1 MKRDSAGLPTMK
13 LLRRLFRLF
22 TSPLA
27 EWQQIDRED
36 VSLRHLYV
44 GWLLPLVLL
53 VWLGLVSGQHL
64 YDDAPV
70 VHHPLRLTKLLVLLG
85 GGGLAFFVQFTLL
98 ALVAQLCAPQFGGTR
113 HLRKAFAVVGYAMA
127 GLLVAAALQPL
138 LMPLF
143 PLLMVLGGSWSV
155 YLLLG
160 GMPALL
166 KVSPRGGRIL
176 SGIVV
181 VLFLLTNML
190 LRPLAH
196 RAWEGMVPPETEPA
210 IVGAEG
216 PALRQGDGRV
226 LVSIEKVQQ
235 ADRNLDEAAREAGS
249 ASARNDSARV
259 RPARMS
265 SVMANPADRNLAV
278 AARGGGRARARHD
291 SLAAAQAA
299 RDAATA
305 LAATVSGGQERV
317 PLTPAQLSNWFPS
330 EILGM
335 KLQSLQIEPWGG
347 MSSRAVMAHGI
358 YGRRG
363 STELDLRLIDPAS
376 AGALLAQS
384 AASGAQGHKESETT
398 ATIESSYRE
407 GARSVS
413 ELRWKDS
420 SRIEIGYVLA
430 NGVRLT
436 AQASGIDATALHG
449 AIRQL
454 PLGVLER
461 NHMVPV
467 ESLPTVTRPSPAI
480 VDAPPSHPVQSGTT
494 PP

>member
-1 MKRDSAGLPTMK
+1 MTPFFFIDSTTAAEREPLPTM
-13 LLRRLFRLF
+13 
-22 TSPLA
+22 P
-27 EWQQIDRED
+27 
-36 VSLRHLYV
+36 
-44 GWLLPLVLL
+44 
-53 VWLGLVSGQHL
+53 
-64 YDDAPV
+64 
-70 VHHPLRLTKLLVLLG
+70 
-85 GGGLAFFVQFTLL
+85 
-98 ALVAQLCAPQFGGTR
+98 
-113 HLRKAFAVVGYAMA
+113 
-127 GLLVAAALQPL
+127 
-138 LMPLF
+138 LMPC
-143 PLLMVLGGSWSV
+143 SS
-155 YLLLG
+155 
-160 GMPALL
+160 
-166 KVSPRGGRIL
+166 
-176 SGIVV
+176 IVV

-190 LRPLAH
+190 LRPLAD
-196 RAWEGMVPPETEPA
+196 RVWESIVPPETEPA
-210 IVGAEG
+210 TVGADG

-226 LVSIEKVQQ
+226 LVPIEKIQQ

-249 ASARNDSARV
+249 ASAHN
-259 RPARMS
+259 
-265 SVMANPADRNLAV
+265 
-278 AARGGGRARARHD
+278 D

-317 PLTPAQLSNWFPS
+317 PLTPAQLSDWFPS
-330 EILGM
+330 EILGL

-407 GARSVS
+407 GARRVS

>member
-1 MKRDSAGLPTMK
+1 MKRDPAGPPTLKLP
-13 LLRRLFRLF
+13 RRLFRLF
-22 TSPLA
+22 TSPVS

-53 VWLGLVSGQHL
+53 VWLGLVSGQYL
-64 YDDAPV
+64 YDDAPAL
-70 VHHPLRLTKLLVLLG
+70 HHPLRLTRLLVLLG
-85 GGGLAFFVQFTLL
+85 GGSLAFFVQFTLL
-98 ALVAQLCAPQFGGTR
+98 ALVAQLCAPRFGGIR

-138 LMPLF
+138 LMSLF

-155 YLLLG
+155 YLLLC

-181 VLFLLTNML
+181 VLFLLNNML
-190 LRPLAH
+190 LRPLAD
-196 RAWEGMVPPETEPA
+196 RVWESIVPPETEPA
-210 IVGAEG
+210 IVGTEG
-216 PALRQGDGRV
+216 PALHQGDGRV
-226 LVSIEKVQQ
+226 LVPIEKIQQ

-249 ASARNDSARV
+249 ASARN
-259 RPARMS
+259 
-265 SVMANPADRNLAV
+265 
-278 AARGGGRARARHD
+278 D

-317 PLTPAQLSNWFPS
+317 PLTPAQLSDWFPS
-330 EILGM
+330 EILGL

-347 MSSRAVMAHGI
+347 VSSRAVMAHGI
-358 YGRRG
+358 YGRQG

-384 AASGAQGHKESETT
+384 AATGAQGHKESETT
-398 ATIESSYRE
+398 ATIERSYRV

-420 SRIEIGYVLA
+420 NRIEIGYVLA

-436 AQASGIDATALHG
+436 AQASGIDAAALHD
-449 AIRQL
+449 AIRKL
-454 PLGVLER
+454 PLDVLER
-461 NHMVPV
+461 NRMVPV
-467 ESLPTVTRPSPAI
+467 ESVPTATRPSPAI
-480 VDAPPSHPVQSGTT
+480 PDTPPAHPVQSGTT

>member
-36 VSLRHLYV
+36 TSLCCLYL
-44 GWLLPLVLL
+44 GWLLPLVVL

-70 VHHPLRLTKLLVLLG
+70 LHHPLRLTKLLVLLG
-85 GGGLAFFVQFTLL
+85 GGLAFFAQFTLL
-98 ALVAQLCAPQFGGTR
+98 ALVTLLCAPRFGGTR
-113 HLRKAFAVVGYAMA
+113 HLRKAFAVVGYAMV

-143 PLLMVLGGSWSV
+143 PLLMVLGGGWSV
-155 YLLLG
+155 YLLLS

-166 KVSPRGGRIL
+166 KVSPRDGRIL

-190 LRPLAH
+190 LRPLVD
-196 RAWEGMVPPETEPA
+196 RAWEGMVPPEIEPA
-210 IVGAEG
+210 IVRTEG
-216 PALRQGDGRV
+216 PALHQGDGRV
-226 LVSIEKVQQ
+226 LVPIEKIQQ
-235 ADRNLDEAAREAGS
+235 ADRNLDEAAREAGC
-249 ASARNDSARV
+249 ASARN
-259 RPARMS
+259 
-265 SVMANPADRNLAV
+265 
-278 AARGGGRARARHD
+278 D

-305 LAATVSGGQERV
+305 LAATVAGGQERV
-317 PLTPAQLSNWFPS
+317 PLTPAQLSEWFPR
-330 EILGM
+330 EILGL

-347 MSSRAVMAHGI
+347 VSSRAVMAHGI
-358 YGRRG
+358 YGRQG

-384 AASGAQGHKESETT
+384 AATGAQGHKESETT
-398 ATIESSYRE
+398 ATIERSYRE

-420 SRIEIGYVLA
+420 NRIEIGYVLA

-436 AQASGIDATALHG
+436 AQASGIDASTLHG

-454 PLGVLER
+454 PLDVLER
-461 NHMVPV
+461 NRMVPV
-467 ESLPTVTRPSPAI
+467 ESLPTATKPSPA
-480 VDAPPSHPVQSGTT
+480 VPDTPPTHPVQSGTT

>member
-1 MKRDSAGLPTMK
+1 MKRDPAGPPTLKLP
-13 LLRRLFRLF
+13 RRLFRLF
-22 TSPLA
+22 TSPLS

-36 VSLRHLYV
+36 VPLRRLYV

-53 VWLGLVSGQHL
+53 VWLSLVFGQHL

-70 VHHPLRLTKLLVLLG
+70 LHHPQRLTKLLVLLG
-85 GGGLAFFVQFTLL
+85 GGSLAFFVQFTLL
-98 ALVAQLCAPQFGGTR
+98 ALVTQLCAPRFGGTR

-138 LMPLF
+138 LMSLF
-143 PLLMVLGGSWSV
+143 PLLIVLGGGWSV

-190 LRPLAH
+190 LRPLAD
-196 RAWEGMVPPETEPA
+196 RVWESMVPPEAVPA

-216 PALRQGDGRV
+216 PALRQGDDRV
-226 LVSIEKVQQ
+226 LVPLEKIQQ

-249 ASARNDSARV
+249 ASARNDS
-259 RPARMS
+259 
-265 SVMANPADRNLAV
+265 
-278 AARGGGRARARHD
+278 
-291 SLAAAQAA
+291 LAAAQAA

-305 LAATVSGGQERV
+305 LAATVTGGQERV
-317 PLTPAQLSNWFPS
+317 PLTPAQLSEWFPS
-330 EILGM
+330 EILGL

-347 MSSRAVMAHGI
+347 VSSRAVMAHGI
-358 YGRRG
+358 YGRQG

-384 AASGAQGHKESETT
+384 AATGAQGHKESETT
-398 ATIESSYRE
+398 ATIERSYRE

-420 SRIEIGYVLA
+420 NRIEIGYVLA

-436 AQASGIDATALHG
+436 AQASAIDAAALHD
-449 AIRQL
+449 AIRKL
-454 PLGVLER
+454 PLDVLER
-461 NHMVPV
+461 NRMVPV
-467 ESLPTVTRPSPAI
+467 ESLPTATKPFPA
-480 VDAPPSHPVQSGTT
+480 VPDTPPTHPVQSGTM